1 VAETDV
7 LLFWVALGAYLV
19 STIVYTLF
27 FAFQK
32 PTFLWTARGGMA
44 LGFVAHTI
52 AILGRAVQVGHM
64 PVTNLYEY
72 VSLFAWAVVLGYWV
86 IVWKV
91 RKPLL
96 GPFVAP
102 VAFTMIVVAS
112 LFPKDANQQ
121 LVPALQSYWLQIHV
135 TLAVLGEGAF
145 AVAFA
150 ASVTY
155 LMKSAR
161 PGGIALAGSVTSLL
175 LAGIFLA
182 LWNKLAPLAVLR
194 GGAVLPFVLGTV
206 LLSIPFFGAQVA
218 LANGIRKKLPDLDQL
233 DEIAY
238 RGIAIGY
245 PLFFIGALLAG
256 AVWAHH
262 AWGKIWGWD
271 PKEVGALVVFLI
283 YSAYL
288 HARSSHGWRGQRA
301 AVLSVLGF
309 AAAIFTLFGNLVLGG
324 LHAYN

>member
-1 VAETDV
+1 VGGTDV

-32 PTFLWTARGGMA
+32 PSLLWTARGGMA
-44 LGFVAHTI
+44 VGFVAHTI
-52 AILGRAVQVGHM
+52 AIVGRAVEERHM

-86 IVWKV
+86 AVWKV
-91 RKPLL
+91 RRPLL

-161 PGGIALAGSVTSLL
+161 TGGIALAGTVTSLL
-175 LAGIFLA
+175 LGGVTLA
-182 LWNKLAPLAVLR
+182 LWNKLAPLSVLNN
-194 GGAVLPFVLGTV
+194 GAVLPFLMGTII
-206 LLSIPFFGAQVA
+206 LSVPFFGAQVA
-218 LANGIRKKLPDLDQL
+218 LANGIRTKLPDLDQL

-271 PKEVGALVVFLI
+271 PKEVGALIVFLI

-301 AVLSVLGF
+301 AVLAVLGF
-309 AAAIFTLFGNLVLGG
+309 AAAIFTLFGSLVLGG

>member
-1 VAETDV
+1 MPVDV
-7 LLFWVALGAYLV
+7 SMFWVALGAYLA
-19 STIVYTLF
+19 STILYTLF
-27 FAFQK
+27 FAFGR
-32 PTFLWTARGGMA
+32 PPLLYAARTGMA
-44 LGFVAHTI
+44 VGFVAHTI
-52 AILGRAVQVGHM
+52 AILGRAFEVGHM

-86 IVWKV
+86 TVWKV
-91 RKPLL
+91 RRPLL
-96 GPFVAP
+96 GPFIAP

-135 TLAVLGEGAF
+135 TMAVLGEGAF

-155 LMKSAR
+155 IMKSAR
-161 PGGIALAGSVTSLL
+161 RSGIVLAGGVTSLL
-175 LAGIFLA
+175 LGGIFLA
-182 LWNKLAPLAVLR
+182 VWNRLSPLGALA
-194 GGAVLPFVLGTV
+194 GGAVLPFVAGTV
-206 LLSIPFFGAQVA
+206 LLAVPFYGAQVA
-218 LANGIRKKLPDLDQL
+218 LAKGIRGRLPELDQL

-238 RGIAIGY
+238 RAIAIGY

-256 AVWAHH
+256 AVWAHQ

-288 HARSSHGWRGQRA
+288 HARASRGWRGHRA
-301 AVLSVLGF
+301 AVLSVIGF

>member
-1 VAETDV
+1 MAVDV

-19 STIVYTLF
+19 STILYTLY
-27 FAFQK
+27 FAFQR
-32 PTFLWTARGGMA
+32 PTILYAARAGMA
-44 LGFVAHTI
+44 IGFLSHTI
-52 AILGRAVQVGHM
+52 AIVGRAADVGHM

-72 VSLFAWAVVLGYWV
+72 VSLFAWSVVLGYWV
-86 IVWKV
+86 AVWKV

-155 LMKSAR
+155 VMKSGR
-161 PGGIALAGSVTSLL
+161 RSGVILAGAITSLL
-175 LAGIFLA
+175 LGGIFLA
-182 LWNKLAPLAVLR
+182 IWQKLAPLAALKD
-194 GGAVLPFVLGTV
+194 GAVLPFLGVAV
-206 LLSIPFFGAQVA
+206 LLALPFFGAQIA

-238 RGIAIGY
+238 RGITIGY

-288 HARSSHGWRGQRA
+288 HARASHGWRGQRA
-301 AVLSVLGF
+301 AVLSVIGF